1 MRAITCASDS
11 FLFPSKFA
19 DCLCLELWNPIWRY
33 FMGGCEMNRS
43 LGDVIRNAGPWESPD
58 TEIWAQKGLPEEWSI
73 MPRVEGRLIKSAEM

>member
-1 MRAITCASDS
+1 
-11 FLFPSKFA
+11 
-19 DCLCLELWNPIWRY
+19 
-33 FMGGCEMNRS
+33 MNRS